1 MTERS
6 SPARVIVTGG
16 AGFIG
21 SHVVDSLLARG
32 SEVVAIDSF
41 DGFYDP
47 RLKRNNIAAASGN
60 PGFRLIEADIRDV
73 DAVDSV
79 LGDGSYDAMIHLA
92 AAVGVRPS
100 IADPMRY
107 VRMNVEGTVG
117 ALQLAERKSIGR
129 FVFGS
134 SSSVYGDTARVPF
147 VETDP
152 AVRPISP
159 YAATKRAGELL
170 CHAAHHVTGL
180 SVMCLRFFTV
190 YGPRQR
196 PDLAIHKFVS
206 LIDNDEPITL
216 FGDGESRRDYTHITD
231 IVSGVSA
238 ALDYA
243 TSDQVLETVNLG
255 GGQPISVL
263 GLVKLLEKYLGK
275 TASIEWLPA
284 QTGDVRQ
291 TSASID
297 KASRLLDFQPRVSLD
312 EGLSGF
318 VEWYRKGA
326 AKLEP
331 VP

>member
-1 MTERS
+1 
-6 SPARVIVTGG
+6 
-16 AGFIG
+16 
-21 SHVVDSLLARG
+21 
-32 SEVVAIDSF
+32 
-41 DGFYDP
+41 
-47 RLKRNNIAAASGN
+47 
-60 PGFRLIEADIRDV
+60 
-73 DAVDSV
+73 
-79 LGDGSYDAMIHLA
+79 
-92 AAVGVRPS
+92 
-100 IADPMRY
+100 
-107 VRMNVEGTVG
+107 
-117 ALQLAERKSIGR
+117 
-129 FVFGS
+129 
-134 SSSVYGDTARVPF
+134 
-147 VETDP
+147 
-152 AVRPISP
+152 
-159 YAATKRAGELL
+159 
-170 CHAAHHVTGL
+170 
-180 SVMCLRFFTV
+180 MCLRFFTV